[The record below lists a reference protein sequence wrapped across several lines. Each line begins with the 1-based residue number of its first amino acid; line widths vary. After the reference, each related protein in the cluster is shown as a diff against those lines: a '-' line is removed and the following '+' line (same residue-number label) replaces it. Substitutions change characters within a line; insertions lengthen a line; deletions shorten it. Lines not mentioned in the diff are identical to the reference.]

1 MINYSINFG
10 PKERFSKEIN
20 FQPLASTFLFIL
32 SHKSQMFLKCF
43 INFLKIF
50 ISKNNPNK
58 ATVMQ
63 EIKCSGF
70 VKHLVGD
77 VLCFLV

>member
-1 MINYSINFG
+1 
-10 PKERFSKEIN
+10 
-20 FQPLASTFLFIL
+20 
-32 SHKSQMFLKCF
+32 MFLKCF
-43 INFLKIF
+43 INFIKIF

-77 VLCFLV
+77 VLCFLVWSKIFLASPVLFQIASEAQPTHVS